1 MQACRRNGPEAAFA
15 IQGSLSKQVHRQCV
29 LRGLSL
35 SCCLAQHSGTWS
47 DGAST
52 KPDQPTNQLG
62 VPERVTT
69 NLSGSQIP
77 DQTTPQVESLPPGIR
92 RHFPSSQ
99 VSEAMPVLGEPRRCG
114 SGQTSV

>member
-1 MQACRRNGPEAAFA
+1 MQACGRNGPEAAFA
-15 IQGSLSKQVHRQCV
+15 IQGSLSQQVHRQRV

-35 SCCLAQHSGTWS
+35 GCCLAQPWTWS

-77 DQTTPQVESLPPGIR
+77 DQTTPQVESLLPGIR
-92 RHFPSSQ
+92 
-99 VSEAMPVLGEPRRCG
+99 
-114 SGQTSV
+114 